1 MEQLYPHF
9 ARMELYLCYQ
19 DMKEFV
25 IHYGEERKYLLNIE
39 AAHFKTMCDNIAK
52 RQLVI
57 PEEVFSEIQDFIAS
71 TLEPMITDFETV
83 FASCLTEDICT
94 ICGNGALFFVDLDA
108 ITKFE
113 DNMFETVEIINRD
126 LELFSRRVIFPVLIS

>member
-9 ARMELYLCYQ
+9 AKMELYLCYQ

-39 AAHFKTMCDNIAK
+39 AAHFKTMCDNILK

-57 PEEVFSEIQDFIAS
+57 PEEVFSEIQDFIIS

-94 ICGNGALFFVDLDA
+94 ICENGVCFVDLDA

-113 DNMFETVEIINRD
+113 DKMSDTVAIINRD